1 MDAIFDL
8 QNVSYSYTEKL
19 TALCDVSLKISQG
32 EQVTIMGANGSGK
45 STLLAILDCL
55 IYPTSGKYFAFGKQV
70 HEDIFDSLKEN
81 EFRRYFRRK
90 VGFVFQNPDI
100 QLFSSSV
107 YDEIAFGPLQLDM
120 PKDEVASRVE
130 ELMDL
135 LDVRKLKDRA
145 PHTLSGG
152 EKKKI
157 CIASVL
163 ATNPDILLLDEP
175 TAGLDPR
182 TQLWLIELLQELAGA
197 GKTIIT
203 ATHDLDIIEQISHR
217 AVVMGEGHRIIV
229 DRQTDE
235 VMNDLDLLIAA
246 NLIHKHMHRHGAIL
260 HRHLHRHEDGHKH
273 THDADHQD
281 GHRDENTIKN
291 KNVHNNVHGNPGDT
305 N

>member
-1 MDAIFDL
+1 MDTIFDL
-8 QNVSYSYTEKL
+8 QNVSYSYAGKL
-19 TALCDVSLKISQG
+19 TALCDVSLKIAQG

-55 IYPTSGKYFAFGKQV
+55 IYPTSGTYNAFGKQV
-70 HEDIFDSLKEN
+70 REDIFDSLKDN
-81 EFRRYFRRK
+81 EFRSYFRRK

-120 PKDEVASRVE
+120 PKDEMASRIE
-130 ELMDL
+130 ELMNL
-135 LDVRKLKDRA
+135 LEIGRLRDRA

-163 ATNPDILLLDEP
+163 ATNPDVLLLDEP

-217 AVVMGEGHRIIV
+217 AVVMGEGHQIIV
-229 DRQTDE
+229 DRRTDQ
-235 VMNDLDLLIAA
+235 VMSDLDLLIAA
-246 NLIHKHMHRHGAIL
+246 NLIHKHMHRHETII
-260 HRHLHRHEDGHKH
+260 HQHLHRHEDGHKH
-273 THDADHQD
+273 SH
-281 GHRDENTIKN
+281 
-291 KNVHNNVHGNPGDT
+291 
-305 N
+305 